1 MDWITVIAVAFGLA
15 LDAFAVSVGTGVAL
29 GRVRPVQIFRMAG
42 AFGLFQFAMPLL
54 GWLAG
59 TTVQS
64 HIAAFDHWVAFGL
77 LALIGGKMIYEG
89 CKPLEARKKG
99 DPTRGLT
106 LIVLA
111 VATSIDALAV
121 GLGMA
126 FVGSEIL
133 LPAVIIG
140 VVAAGLSV
148 AGLKLGKLIGS
159 RFSHRIEIVGGLVLL
174 GIGVR
179 ILAQDLA

>member
-1 MDWITVIAVAFGLA
+1 MDLIVIIAIAVGLA
-15 LDAFAVSVGTGVAL
+15 LDTFAISVGTGVVL
-29 GRVRPVQIFRMAG
+29 GRATAWQTFRMAG

-64 HIAAFDHWVAFGL
+64 YIAAFDHWVAFGL
-77 LALIGGKMIYEG
+77 LALVGGKMVFEG
-89 CKPLEARKKG
+89 CKPLEERRKG

-106 LIVLA
+106 LLVLA
-111 VATSIDALAV
+111 LATSIDALAV

-126 FVGSEIL
+126 MVGAEIL

-140 VVAAGLSV
+140 VVTAGLSAAGLR
-148 AGLKLGKLIGS
+148 LGKIIGS
-159 RFSHRIEIVGGLVLL
+159 RFSHRIEIVGGLVLI

-179 ILAQDLA
+179 ILAQGLA